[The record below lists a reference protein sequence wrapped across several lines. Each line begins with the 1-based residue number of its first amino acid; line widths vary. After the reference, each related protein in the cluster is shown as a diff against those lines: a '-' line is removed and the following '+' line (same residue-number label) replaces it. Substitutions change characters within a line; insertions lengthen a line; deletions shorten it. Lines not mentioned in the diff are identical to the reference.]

1 RNYYGLAKDFG
12 QAGYFETEHSEQ
24 IVSELKLEIK
34 AGKLVA
40 LSGIVGCGKTTML
53 RRIQEALSQD
63 KEILASK
70 SLSLEKS
77 QISLATLI
85 MALFYDLATEKDFKI
100 PTQPERRERALR
112 DLIKKRQKPIALFID
127 DAHDLHSKTLI
138 GLKRLMEVVRDSGG
152 MLSVV
157 LAGHPKLK
165 NDLRRSSMEEIGS
178 RATIFELE
186 GLGSEKRK
194 YLKWLLVQSVAPKT
208 KIESVITDDAVA
220 MLGEKLSTPLQF
232 EYYLTRALEE
242 AYKVGQKPVGADM
255 IENVLA
261 KDINA
266 LEPRLTRQGYN
277 AKVLAELLNAKPRD
291 CKSFLSGQLAP
302 GRTQELQSE
311 LRFLLCHSDDIPAN
325 TRDRP
330 VGGLRFVCRLH
341 QQSCELRAAVRLR
354 LPLDIISNVGL
365 RRCRGRLSPP
375 LVASARIDDPLII

>member
-1 RNYYGLAKDFG
+1 MLSDVRNYYGLARDFG

-53 RRIQEALSQD
+53 RRIQEAISQD

-70 SLSLEKS
+70 SLSLEK
-77 QISLATLI
+77 SLATLI

-112 DLIKKRQKPIALFID
+112 DLIKKRQRPIALFID

-138 GLKRLMEVVRDSGG
+138 GLKRLIEVVRDSGG

-194 YLKWLLVQSVAPKT
+194 YLKWLLAQSVAPKT
-208 KIESVITDDAVA
+208 KIESVITEDAVGT
-220 MLGEKLSTPLQF
+220 LGEKLSTPLQF

-277 AKVLAELLNAKPRD
+277 AKVLAELLNAKPREI
-291 CKSFLSGQLAP
+291 KSFLSGQLAP

-311 LRFLLCHSDDIPAN
+311 LLAAGIP
-325 TRDRP
+325 
-330 VGGLRFVCRLH
+330 L
-341 QQSCELRAAVRLR
+341 
-354 LPLDIISNVGL
+354 
-365 RRCRGRLSPP
+365 
-375 LVASARIDDPLII
+375 